1 MFGSTIPAPL
11 ATPSKVEFSTEA
23 EHHFG
28 CLSVVMIAR
37 AKLSI
42 YSGDEPSFSG
52 IILHPS

>member
-1 MFGSTIPAPL
+1 MLGSIIPAPF
-11 ATPSKVEFSTEA
+11 ATPSKVEFSIEA

-28 CLSVVMIAR
+28 CVSVVMIAR

-52 IILHPS
+52 IILQPS